1 MNLRSVLK
9 IPVSYRLMIL
19 ALILIVVTSVPTIAQ
34 EATAAIAASVG
45 ASVTLNPSDPSLVT
59 YYISDGD
66 LSVERDPSLAGSVTS
81 VRTVDNEFVG
91 LTDLDPKTGEPR
103 KQLATDWSV
112 SDDGLTWT
120 FKIRGDVPWVSWNP
134 DTHVARVERYVTAQ

>member
-1 MNLRSVLK
+1 M
-9 IPVSYRLMIL
+9 
-19 ALILIVVTSVPTIAQ
+19 
-34 EATAAIAASVG
+34 
-45 ASVTLNPSDPSLVT
+45 T

-91 LTDLDPKTGEPR
+91 LTDLDPVTGEPR

-120 FKIRGDVPWVSWNP
+120 FRFRTDVPWVSWNP
-134 DTHVARVERYVTAQ
+134 DTDEARVERFVTAQDIVTAVQRSCNTTLGGSYGPVTLDLRRRMRRGTGVERAYAELDGCSRRESR

>member
-1 MNLRSVLK
+1 M
-9 IPVSYRLMIL
+9 
-19 ALILIVVTSVPTIAQ
+19 
-34 EATAAIAASVG
+34 
-45 ASVTLNPSDPSLVT
+45 T

-91 LTDLDPKTGEPR
+91 LTDLDPVTGEPR

-120 FKIRGDVPWVSWNP
+120 FRFRTDVPWVSWNP
-134 DTHVARVERYVTAQ
+134 DTDEARVERFVTAQDIVTAVQRSCNTTLGGSYGPVTSTFVAGCAEELASSAPTQNLMDCSRRESR